1 MLKIAPVHE
10 DELPVLLRLIQAAF
24 EEHRGKLD
32 PPSGVFKETLESLRG
47 KWSRGGAFIAQL
59 NGEAAGGVLYEPET
73 GFMYLGRLAVPP
85 EFRGQGVARAL
96 VEAVEQQARTLHLPC
111 VRLGVRTQL
120 PANRHL
126 FEHLGYEVIR
136 YDCHPGYTEPTMMM
150 LEKKLV

>member
-1 MLKIAPVHE
+1 MLNIVPAYEV
-10 DELPVLLRLIQAAF
+10 DLPVLLRLIQAAF

-32 PPSGVFKETLESLRG
+32 PPSGVFKETVESLRA
-47 KWSRGGAFIAQL
+47 KWNRGGGFIAYHED
-59 NGEAAGGVLYEPET
+59 NAAGGVLYEPEE

-96 VEAVEQQARTLHLPC
+96 VETVEQQARTLNLPC
-111 VRLGVRTQL
+111 VRLGVRVQL
-120 PANRHL
+120 PRNRQM
-126 FEHLGYEVIR
+126 FEHLGYQVIR